1 MVGAPPRAVNP
12 SPRARDGLE
21 RNPTRFRRR
30 TQLHA
35 ARQAVEAVDL
45 PTVAALLGHSRLDT
59 VRVYSQPDAAAL
71 ERAADALE
79 AR

>member
-1 MVGAPPRAVNP
+1 
-12 SPRARDGLE
+12 
-21 RNPTRFRRR
+21 
-30 TQLHA
+30 
-35 ARQAVEAVDL
+35 
-45 PTVAALLGHSRLDT
+45 VAALLGHSRLDT